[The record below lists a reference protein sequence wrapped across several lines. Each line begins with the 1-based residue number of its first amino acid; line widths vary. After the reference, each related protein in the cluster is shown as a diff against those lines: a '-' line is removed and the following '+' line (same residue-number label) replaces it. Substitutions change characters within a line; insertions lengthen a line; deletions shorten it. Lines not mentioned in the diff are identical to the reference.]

1 MARRKARAVDPPL
14 KAGARQRLRRV
25 EGQVRGLQAMVEQ
38 ERYCADILTQIAAVQ
53 EALRGV
59 ARLLLKNHLRHCTTH
74 ALRKG
79 TPAEAEAMQDELL
92 DLFGRYAR

>member
-25 EGQVRGLQAMVEQ
+25 EGQVRGLQAMV
-38 ERYCADILTQIAAVQ
+38 VQ